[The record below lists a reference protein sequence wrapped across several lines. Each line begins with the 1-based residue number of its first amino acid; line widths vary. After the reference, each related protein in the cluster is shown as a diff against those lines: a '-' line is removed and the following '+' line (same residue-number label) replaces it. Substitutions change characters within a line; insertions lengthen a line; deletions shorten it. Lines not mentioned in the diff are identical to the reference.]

1 MKKILIGK
9 IVSDKMQKTVVVQ
22 IDRKVRHPLYQKLVK
37 KTKKLKADTNNLN
50 LVYGQIVKIEQT
62 RPISKDKYFKV
73 IEIIQEA
80 VPEKI
85 SEDTLKKEEKVEEV
99 KVVETVETKS
109 EVVKEKK
116 TRVKKEKTK

>member
-37 KTKKLKADTNNLN
+37 KTKKLKADTNNLT